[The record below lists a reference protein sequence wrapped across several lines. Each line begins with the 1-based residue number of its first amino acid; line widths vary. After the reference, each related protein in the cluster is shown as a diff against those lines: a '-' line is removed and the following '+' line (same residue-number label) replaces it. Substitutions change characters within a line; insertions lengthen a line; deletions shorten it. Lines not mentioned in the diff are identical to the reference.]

1 MRALKILIVI
11 AVALLISGLLLTRPG
26 PVDAVGW
33 TPPTPPEDT
42 GILAENTDLR
52 QATLLALGAVS
63 GPEDIAID
71 TEGNLYSGTADGRIV
86 RISPDARVETLTHTG
101 GRPLGMDFDAGGR
114 LVVADADLGLIRV
127 DMGGEIEVLT
137 SSVDGTPILFAD
149 DVAVAAD
156 GTIYFSDASTRFGLA
171 DYQLDLI
178 EGRANGRLLAFDP
191 DSGETRVL
199 LDGLYFAN
207 GVTLSA
213 EQDYLL
219 VTETA
224 RYQITRYWLS
234 GERAGQHDIFA
245 SNLPGF
251 PDNISTRPDGS
262 GYWVAIP
269 SRRNPQ
275 LDSISH
281 SPRLRNLTARL
292 PSWMQPAPEHYGMV
306 LLLDRDGEIRM
317 APRDPDGE
325 MLYEI
330 TSATEHAGMLYLG
343 SLGSDRIGQ
352 WAIPVD

>member
-11 AVALLISGLLLTRPG
+11 AILLLVSAMLLTRPG
-26 PVDAVGW
+26 AVDAVGW
-33 TPPTPPEDT
+33 EPPVPPEDS
-42 GILAENTDLR
+42 GVLADNADLR
-52 QATLLALGAVS
+52 EATLLALGAVS

-71 TEGNLYSGTADGRIV
+71 NDGNLYTGTADGRVV
-86 RISPDARVETLTHTG
+86 RINQDGQVEKLADTG
-101 GRPLGMDFDAGGR
+101 GRPLGMDFDAGGK
-114 LVVADADLGLIRV
+114 LVIADAKLGLIRV

-137 SSVDGTPILFAD
+137 SSVDGEPIRFAD

-156 GTIYFSDASTRFGLA
+156 GTIYFSDASTRFGLS

-191 DSGETRVL
+191 ESGETRVL
-199 LDGLYFAN
+199 LEDLYFAN

-269 SRRNPQ
+269 SRRNAQ

-292 PSWMQPAPEHYGMV
+292 PYWMQPAPEHYGMV
-306 LLLDRDGEIRM
+306 LLLDKDGEIRM
-317 APRDPDGE
+317 APRDPGGE
-325 MLYEI
+325 MLYEV
-330 TSATEHAGMLYLG
+330 TSATEHEGHLYLG
-343 SLGSDRIGQ
+343 SLGSDRIGR
-352 WAIPVD
+352 WPIPVH